1 MINNL
6 WISLL
11 LLVPTSSSNLNYQCD
26 VNKHALS
33 TPVDRFDDNQDGTL
47 TDIETGLTW
56 MRCVL
61 GQNWNG
67 VACLGN
73 AKAYNWLAAN
83 EQVKLNNNNG
93 GFANY
98 RDWRLPRLPEL
109 AGIIERQCN
118 NPRINLALFP
128 NTPASP
134 FWSANVKNG
143 ADNIIYAL
151 SFGVE
156 GIMLLDKESTN
167 MVRLVRGRN
176 LAN

>member
-6 WISLL
+6 WVCLL
-11 LLVPTSSSNLNYQCD
+11 LSVPTSSSNMNYQCD
-26 VNKHALS
+26 VDKHPLS

-47 TDIETGLTW
+47 TDTETGLTW

-67 VACLGN
+67 VACRGEAN
-73 AKAYNWLAAN
+73 SYTWLAAN
-83 EQVKLNNNNG
+83 EQVKLNNKHG
-93 GFANY
+93 GFAEY
-98 RDWRLPRLPEL
+98 GDWRLPRLPEL

-118 NPRINLALFP
+118 NPRINLMLFP
-128 NTPASP
+128 NTPAVP
-134 FWSANVKNG
+134 FWSASVKSG
-143 ADNIIYAL
+143 VDNIAYAL

-156 GIMLLDKESTN
+156 GVVLLNKESTN

-176 LAN
+176 